1 MSDKL
6 HPQTIA
12 CVETR
17 CEAMGLKVK
26 IVDFST
32 ITEVEK
38 DTSAVLFQYPDTH
51 GSIQDFRSLIDKTHA
66 AGVKDYITIIFKN
79 VA

>member
-17 CEAMGLKVK
+17 CEAMGLTVQ

-32 ITEVEK
+32 VTVIEK
-38 DTSAVLFQYPDTH
+38 NISGVLFQYPDTH
-51 GSIQDFRSLIDKTHA
+51 GSIENFKSLIDKTHA
-66 AGVKDYITIIFKN
+66 AGVTYSHHIEY
-79 VA
+79 

>member
-17 CEAMGLKVK
+17 CEAMGLKAR

-32 ITEVEK
+32 VTDIGK
-38 DTSAVLFQYPDTH
+38 DISAILFQYPDTT
-51 GSIQDFRSLIDKTHA
+51 GSIQDFKALIDKTHA
-66 AGVKDYITIIFKN
+66 AGVLIFLN
-79 VA
+79 GV